1 LPIKK
6 EAISVQ
12 RVGTQ
17 GRFGPPSLGAL
28 DDVVLVGKAATFTA
42 QRTIRNSATFTA
54 RDIERGALKVSRE
67 KYFEISKASEGGI
80 EARKPT

>member
-17 GRFGPPSLGAL
+17 SRFGPPSLGAL
-28 DDVVLVGKAATFTA
+28 DDAVLVVLVGKAATFTA
-42 QRTIRNSATFTA
+42 QRTIRNSETFFV

-67 KYFEISKASEGGI
+67 KYVEISKTSEG
-80 EARKPT
+80 RDRS